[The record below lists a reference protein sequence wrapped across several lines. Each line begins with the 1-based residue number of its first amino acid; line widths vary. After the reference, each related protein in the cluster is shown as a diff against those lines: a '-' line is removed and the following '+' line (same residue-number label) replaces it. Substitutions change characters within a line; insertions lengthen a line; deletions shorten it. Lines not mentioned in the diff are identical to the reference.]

1 MKLTKTEKFAI
12 LLTALFLVFS
22 IGLRAGRDGGREELY
37 ISTEVERRPLDSAVE
52 TNDAPTDAP
61 DMSLNNEVRIPVN
74 INTADAELL
83 TTLDGIG
90 EKLAARIIDYREENG
105 NFERPQDITLVP
117 GIGDGI
123 YSRICADIVV

>member
-12 LLTALFLVFS
+12 LLTALFLVFA

-52 TNDAPTDAP
+52 TNDAP
-61 DMSLNNEVRIPVN
+61 DMSLNNEVRMPVN

-83 TTLDGIG
+83 MTLDGIG

>member
-1 MKLTKTEKFAI
+1 MNLTKTEKFAI
-12 LLTALFLVFS
+12 LLTALFLVFA

-52 TNDAPTDAP
+52 TNDAP
-61 DMSLNNEVRIPVN
+61 DMSLNNEVRMPVN

-83 TTLDGIG
+83 MTLDGIG